1 MHYKKKDKPS
11 AQHNFIN
18 NYNLSIAMEK
28 NNLTEAQSLELIT
41 SMINDSRARLARN
54 SGTPFLIWGYTMIA
68 MFTIVIIL
76 QMLLEGN
83 WVYFSLATLPLY
95 LTPLFAL
102 ILTKVLT
109 KNSTA
114 TPNNSKSIKILW
126 KLIGIVAFIAM
137 LITTHYFTFALLL
150 AMGVLSTGLMMKER
164 STTICGIVGLV
175 ASSMIPIYNFFI
187 KPRFAQMSGWDVKRE
202 FGPFTITPVTLNIIN
217 QEIMMIIIVMIL
229 FIVAGHILNHK
240 YNHKSE

>member
-1 MHYKKKDKPS
+1 
-11 AQHNFIN
+11 
-18 NYNLSIAMEK
+18 
-28 NNLTEAQSLELIT
+28 
-41 SMINDSRARLARN
+41 
-54 SGTPFLIWGYTMIA
+54 MIA

-83 WVYFSLATLPLY
+83 WVYFNLATLPLY

-137 LITTHYFTFALLL
+137 LITAHYFTFALLL

-164 STTICGIVGLV
+164 STTICGVIGLC
-175 ASSMIPIYNFFI
+175 ASSMLPLYDFFI
-187 KPRFAQMSGWDVKRE
+187 NLLLAQTNDWEAKRE
-202 FGPFTITPVTLNIIN
+202 FGAFSITPITMKFIT
-217 QEIMMIIIVMIL
+217 QEIIMIVIVTIL
-229 FIVAGHILNHK
+229 FIIAGHILNHK

>member
-1 MHYKKKDKPS
+1 MKPS

-28 NNLTEAQSLELIT
+28 TNLTEAQSLELIT

-54 SGTPFLIWGYTMIA
+54 SGTPYLIWGYTMIA

-83 WVYFSLATLPLY
+83 WVYFNLATLPLY

-109 KNSTA
+109 K
-114 TPNNSKSIKILW
+114 K
-126 KLIGIVAFIAM
+126 
-137 LITTHYFTFALLL
+137 
-150 AMGVLSTGLMMKER
+150 
-164 STTICGIVGLV
+164 
-175 ASSMIPIYNFFI
+175 
-187 KPRFAQMSGWDVKRE
+187 
-202 FGPFTITPVTLNIIN
+202 
-217 QEIMMIIIVMIL
+217 
-229 FIVAGHILNHK
+229 
-240 YNHKSE
+240 